1 MDVSLLPTPVTEYT
15 NSRGL
20 ACFTVSSANSPSNS
34 LTRRPGVRR
43 DRASSAE
50 VVARAEDIEE
60 RGKQTGLIGS
70 SKRGR
75 LIDDQDLRT
84 DLISDFQTKTSS
96 GINGKSR
103 NEENELSGSIVSS
116 SLTHNDTIDK
126 KATDFGI
133 NRSRN
138 YNPTSESETRT
149 DWRKSNLTSRSRS
162 VDWRSGARS
171 PDRGT
176 QRHDVSEWSSEEN
189 KLKES
194 DTIGLKGRSMS
205 SFRASAGGSQGRSI
219 PRNYLEQTSEAMDG
233 ENSFPLKLKSSPEA
247 ICEREAG
254 SIGTIRGQSILER
267 IEKLYGSSKSDDLSK
282 FRTFVSSEKDR
293 CDGKGVLKVLPS
305 SCDEEKG
312 GTFPRRGSA
321 VEKSYY
327 SPVDTNGSYTGT
339 HLDTNVPGFNSSP
352 GPKTWA
358 KLPVGHWQERIYGRY
373 SDVGGVSGVTGSM
386 ETMSLDRARSRN
398 TIANQIRMAQTAQ
411 SNTLLEQTSP
421 SRVGSGSID
430 LGRES
435 WQREKTE
442 TSRIN
447 RTQRRFTQEKGNV
460 TGEADLKGSYEDE
473 FGSLRQNFRENT
485 LGYTG
490 TSETLSP
497 LVSVRNKINQF
508 EALTQRSQGFVK
520 DQGALP
526 RRALSVPTRLNS
538 DHDGLKS
545 ESTIGSH
552 HFGQREKGRKAEE
565 KLGEGQLI
573 SQSQRSWSVDDSE
586 KWVRDDLAKK
596 EWTTIDRVNKY
607 TVRNFSEYSR
617 LNNTPKSHQKED
629 PLHSTNLHLDEPD
642 LCKVSSDKDWRST
655 NTELPNDPEPR
666 PYAEL
671 SGIKNVKPT
680 LILLAVTDD
689 DKTPTNTP
697 NHSPL
702 CSPVSL
708 LTNTPLL
715 VPTEKENRRGPSTT
729 MRPLAA
735 SSRSNLADLMFPDVT
750 DVDAKGKKVLD
761 LDAWVAGWKAW
772 RNDDDDDAST
782 QKDDNS
788 NYDSD
793 SGESSVTI
801 TSHMSLS
808 DRRSFSVS
816 LAELCYFTGTDYESE
831 NDDEWPGAVGNRST
845 SLRSDMSA
853 LSYVSVMPSEELDKL
868 LEEVKGL
875 GNSTVQDD
883 INVVV
888 LHKEIAVGL
897 GFSIAGGVDQNKPV
911 TVHKVFPTGVAAQE
925 GSIGEGD
932 QVLSINGTALGGH
945 THWEALRVLRRAKTR
960 EMGVVVLK
968 RRGVSILKGEEGQTE
983 EAAPTQIPDSGQ
995 AVEVCLEK
1003 KSRDLGFSLEGGADL
1018 GDKPLTI
1025 QKIFQGGPVDKIC
1038 PGDEVMEIQGVSTVG
1053 MRRLEAW
1060 TLIRGL
1066 PPGPVDM
1073 VIRRPCKAP
1082 EP

>member
-50 VVARAEDIEE
+50 VVARAEDVEE

-126 KATDFGI
+126 KATDFCI

-189 KLKES
+189 KLKER
-194 DTIGLKGRSMS
+194 DTIGLRGRSMS
-205 SFRASAGGSQGRSI
+205 SFRASAGGSQGSSI

-282 FRTFVSSEKDR
+282 FRTFVSSEK
-293 CDGKGVLKVLPS
+293 GVLNVLPS

-312 GTFPRRGSA
+312 GTFPRRGSS

-339 HLDTNVPGFNSSP
+339 HLDTNVPDFNSSP

-398 TIANQIRMAQTAQ
+398 TIANQIRMARTAQ

-545 ESTIGSH
+545 EATIGSH
-552 HFGQREKGRKAEE
+552 HIGQREKGRKAEE
-565 KLGEGQLI
+565 KVGEGQLI

-596 EWTTIDRVNKY
+596 EWTSIDRVNKY

-617 LNNTPKSHQKED
+617 LKHTPKSHQKED
-629 PLHSTNLHLDEPD
+629 PLHYTNLHLDEPD

-655 NTELPNDPEPR
+655 NTELPSDPEPR

-671 SGIKNVKPT
+671 SEI
-680 LILLAVTDD
+680 
-689 DKTPTNTP
+689 
-697 NHSPL
+697 
-702 CSPVSL
+702 
-708 LTNTPLL
+708 
-715 VPTEKENRRGPSTT
+715 RRGPSTT

-831 NDDEWPGAVGNRST
+831 NDDEWSGAVGNRST

-868 LEEVKGL
+868 LEDVRGL

-995 AVEVCLEK
+995 AVQVCLEK

-1073 VIRRPCKAP
+1073 VVRRPCKAQ

>member
-50 VVARAEDIEE
+50 VVARAEDVEE

-126 KATDFGI
+126 KATDFCI

-189 KLKES
+189 KLKER
-194 DTIGLKGRSMS
+194 DTIGLRGRSMS
-205 SFRASAGGSQGRSI
+205 SFRASAGGSQGSSI

-282 FRTFVSSEKDR
+282 FRTFVSSEK
-293 CDGKGVLKVLPS
+293 GVLNVLPS

-312 GTFPRRGSA
+312 GTFPRRGSS

-339 HLDTNVPGFNSSP
+339 HLDTNVPDFNSSP

-398 TIANQIRMAQTAQ
+398 TIANQIRMARTAQ

-545 ESTIGSH
+545 EATIGSH
-552 HFGQREKGRKAEE
+552 HIGQREKGRKAEE
-565 KLGEGQLI
+565 KVGEGQLI

-596 EWTTIDRVNKY
+596 EWTSIDRVNKY

-617 LNNTPKSHQKED
+617 LKHTPKSHQKED
-629 PLHSTNLHLDEPD
+629 PLHYTNLHLDEPD

-655 NTELPNDPEPR
+655 NTELPSDPEPR

-671 SGIKNVKPT
+671 SGIKNVKPP

-689 DKTPTNTP
+689 EKTPTNTP

-715 VPTEKENRRGPSTT
+715 VPTEKEIRRGPSTT

-831 NDDEWPGAVGNRST
+831 NDDEWSGAVGNRST

-868 LEEVKGL
+868 LEDVRGL

-995 AVEVCLEK
+995 AVQVCLEK

-1073 VIRRPCKAP
+1073 VVRRPCKAQ